1 MSCQIFEEML
11 SAYIDG
17 ELSLQ
22 DKEALGKHLA
32 TCDSCRGALSEIMSV
47 KTAIQAVPLEE
58 IPPGLHEMIMCNLT
72 PRKSGF
78 LNTVFERVSHWTLRQ
93 WVPTVAA
100 AMVLVVFLSAGGGA
114 WYANRKLGLDVA
126 GKPLASGTKT
136 DESVESKV
144 KSPVGIVSSRSTEP
158 APATGDYGTGGGQ
171 GPAAAPPGMGGGIT
185 DAGAKSMLLAD
196 RVSPDANTILLD
208 SDRKIIRRAQLA
220 LETGRGGVPQASEQA
235 INTVKANFGYIE
247 SSSITQS
254 EQGQKDLT
262 SFYMVARVP
271 VENLDP
277 TVKALSALG
286 RATRQDTSAQDV
298 TDQYVDLDAR
308 LRNKENQEQRLLT
321 IMGEAKSVGELLQV
335 EGELSRVR
343 GDIESMKGQKISY
356 DKSVAM
362 STLSLTLVEEG
373 AIKPPSPSPWGDV
386 WRAFVNAWRTLLVFV
401 AQVAPAV
408 IMLGVLIGLVALV
421 LRRRRA

>member
-1 MSCQIFEEML
+1 MSCQVFEEML

-22 DKEALGKHLA
+22 DKEALEKHLA

-114 WYANRKLGLDVA
+114 WYANRKLGLDIT
-126 GKPLASGTKT
+126 GKPLASKTK
-136 DESVESKV
+136 ESLYD
-144 KSPVGIVSSRSTEP
+144 GITSSRSS
-158 APATGDYGTGGGQ
+158 APTAPNPGDYGTGGE
-171 GPAAAPPGMGGGIT
+171 
-185 DAGAKSMLLAD
+185 DASSGAKSMFVAD
-196 RVSPDANTILLD
+196 SASPSPDANTILLD

-235 INTVKANFGYIE
+235 INTVKANFGYVE
-247 SSSITQS
+247 SSSIAQS

-262 SFYMVARVP
+262 NFYMVARVP
-271 VENLDP
+271 AENLET
-277 TVKALSALG
+277 TVKALSGLG

-343 GDIESMKGQKISY
+343 GDIESMKSQKITY

-362 STLSLTLVEEG
+362 STLSLTLTEEG

-386 WRAFVNAWRTLLVFV
+386 WRAFVNAWRTLLLFV
-401 AQVAPAV
+401 AQAAPAV
-408 IMLGVLIGLVALV
+408 ITLAVLIGLVALV
-421 LRRRRA
+421 LRRRRAA